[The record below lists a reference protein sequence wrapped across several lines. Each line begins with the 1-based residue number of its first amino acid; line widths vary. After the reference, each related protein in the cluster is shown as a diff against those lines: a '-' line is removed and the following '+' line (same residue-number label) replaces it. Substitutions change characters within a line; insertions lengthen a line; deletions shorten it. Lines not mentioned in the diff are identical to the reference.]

1 MEESGGEEKD
11 EVEGGRAIE
20 GKVRWEVRYTDTP
33 VTFAKIFLHQI

>member
-1 MEESGGEEKD
+1 MEESGGEEED

-33 VTFAKIFLHQI
+33 VTFAKIFLYQI